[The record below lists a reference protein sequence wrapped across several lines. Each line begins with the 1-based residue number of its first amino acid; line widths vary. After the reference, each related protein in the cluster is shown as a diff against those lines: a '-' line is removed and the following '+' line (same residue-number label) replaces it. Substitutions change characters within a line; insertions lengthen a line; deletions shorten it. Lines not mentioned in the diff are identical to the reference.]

1 MKSDTQCANRKP
13 PEILQMGIIGP
24 RGAGLEAKFWEF
36 HTQNPEVFRKLRELA
51 LQMRRRGLEQ
61 YSIKSLFEVL
71 RWHHALETNDPS
83 GFKLNNNYTSFYA
96 RLLMQR
102 EPELKD
108 FFELRTLRWQTY
120 AVN

>member
-1 MKSDTQCANRKP
+1 MKSDTQYALRKP
-13 PEILQMGIIGP
+13 PEILQMGTFGP

-96 RLLMQR
+96 RLLMEQ
-102 EPELKD
+102 EPDLKD